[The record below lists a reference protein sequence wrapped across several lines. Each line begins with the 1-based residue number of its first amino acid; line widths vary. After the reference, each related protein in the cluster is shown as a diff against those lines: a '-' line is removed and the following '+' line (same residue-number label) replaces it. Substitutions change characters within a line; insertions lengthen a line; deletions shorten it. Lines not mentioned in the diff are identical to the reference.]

1 MNKKYS
7 RIKSICDCKI
17 VPMNQFNIIIPDRL
31 IGQRIDSAMA
41 QMLPDYS
48 RSKITTWVRSGGALI
63 NGKTFKPKEKI
74 LGGEIVTLNIKAEK
88 TNDWKA
94 EDIPLDIV
102 FEDDDIIVV
111 NKPVG
116 LVTHPGAG
124 NWTGTLANA
133 LLHYDPSLANLD
145 RAGIV
150 HRLDKNTSGLMV
162 VARSELAQKNLVE
175 QLQTHAV
182 SREYSAIVY
191 GHMISGGTVDEPIG
205 RDPKDRIRQAVVED
219 GKDAVT
225 HYRVIDRFAHHTHVK
240 AILETGRTHQIRV
253 HLSYIGHPLIADPMY
268 GGKIRF
274 PKKADDHLKNALK
287 KFNRQALHAKKLT
300 LTHPITLEQMSWKVP
315 LPQDLQ
321 DLLKVLQEF
330 DSI

>member
-1 MNKKYS
+1 
-7 RIKSICDCKI
+7 
-17 VPMNQFNIIIPDRL
+17 MNQFNIIIPDRL

-300 LTHPITLEQMSWKVP
+300 LTHPITFEQMSWKAP